1 MPGLLRGCAAIAL
14 AGLAGCLDIPPYRP
28 CGDADRDC
36 DGWPAVGVN
45 PMASDCDDAN
55 VLVNPGVADDP
66 GTTAIEDCFG
76 DPVGAGLAPVT
87 PAADGWRVGE
97 LALEFASAS
106 RMPSSLRLGNAQIL
120 AGNPDACL
128 RDERMAGIS
137 LYPAFGVDHA
147 SLPTGVATALRG
159 GPALATTRVTW
170 AQDVPMAATEFGCD
184 AATRVSG
191 TIDFTVQPSG
201 RVVRHDRV
209 TVSAGV
215 STCVGC
221 ADTDGNPPIFTSY
234 LTFSP
239 ELERYQVE
247 PAVTSTVFPV
257 AGMAVDLQPPSA
269 SVVGCVTGITAA
281 SSSVGLAWRFPT
293 AIAGMRART
302 TADTRVN
309 HAMVVDWVNGGAV
322 AAGTYELI
330 TALAVES
337 DGVVDCS
344 VALRTAM
351 AEFARP
357 PTLTPT
363 SFVAERGSYRYTGEE
378 GVGIRITAD
387 QGVEGGAVI
396 EVPNAS
402 ERGVTV
408 WRGSGAAFT
417 RLRRGQDYLLQLE
430 ADRTAVIYLP
440 ALTTGSEIVVSGPGG
455 EPPP

>member
-1 MPGLLRGCAAIAL
+1 MPGFPRGCAAIAL
-14 AGLAGCLDIPPYRP
+14 AGLAACLDIPPYRP
-28 CGDADRDC
+28 CGDGDRDC

-45 PMASDCDDAN
+45 PMASDCDDDN
-55 VLVNPGVADDP
+55 VLVNPGAEDDP

-76 DPVGAGLAPVT
+76 GPVGAGLAPVVPVT
-87 PAADGWRVGE
+87 AGWHVGE
-97 LALEFASAS
+97 LTLEFASAS
-106 RMPSSLRLGNAQIL
+106 GMPSGLRFGNAEIL
-120 AGNPDACL
+120 AGNPAACL

-147 SLPTGVATALRG
+147 SLQAGTASAVRG
-159 GPALATTRVTW
+159 GPALAATQVSW
-170 AQDVPMAATEFGCD
+170 AQDVPMATTGFGCD
-184 AATRVSG
+184 AATRVTG
-191 TIDFTVQPSG
+191 TIDFTIQPSG
-201 RVVRHDRV
+201 RVVRRDRV

-215 STCVGC
+215 AACAGC

-247 PAVTSTVFPV
+247 PAVTSTVFPA
-257 AGMAVDLQPPSA
+257 AGTAADLPAPSA
-269 SVVGCVTGITAA
+269 PVVGCVSGATAA
-281 SSSVGLAWRFPT
+281 SPSVGLAWRFPT
-293 AIAGMRART
+293 PSAGMRART
-302 TADTRVN
+302 TGDTRVN
-309 HAMVVDWVNGGAV
+309 HAMVVDWVNGGAL

-330 TALAVES
+330 TALAVERE
-337 DGVVDCS
+337 GVIDCS

-363 SFVAERGSYRYTGEE
+363 SFVAERGTYRYTGDE
-378 GVGIRITAD
+378 GVGIMITAD
-387 QGVEGGAVI
+387 QGVAGGAVL

-440 ALTTGSEIVVSGPGG
+440 ALVVGTSIVVSGPGG